1 MMPPFGKILLALFV
15 LIPLGSATGQESLYK
30 RNYPDAGDTFV
41 EVESVFGTVARQGSL
56 PYRITIRNN
65 SGRDRVWTVR
75 LSEGNPGRDL
85 TTNATYRIAVEN
97 GSEVQREVTLAFAPA
112 FLAYSYRNL
121 TVTVSASGFS
131 TESRHHGEQTN
142 ESFPSLAIS
151 KPLAQRSLSRL
162 NDALKRTN
170 SSDPTFAKSFE
181 VSYLPSDWEGYSGLD
196 ALLIDH
202 SSWQSLA
209 LGQRQ
214 AIIGWVRL
222 GGTLDI
228 YRVAGTPLSALKLS
242 VLPTDSTASTA
253 RDIDVPLSLGSIRL
267 RQWDGVELSDEIITS
282 YRALPQLAKALEG
295 DFDSNSEWP
304 LKKAFGHREFN
315 PFFVF
320 VLLVVFAILVAPVN
334 LFYFARA
341 GRRHRLFITTP
352 IISVATCLL
361 VIIVILFTDGIGGRG
376 MRIVLAD
383 LQPSR
388 DEMRLYLT
396 QEQISRTGV
405 MVSTGFSS
413 DLLGDLNPVHLSG
426 SNRTRPGGTQ
436 RRSMSYEIAGGD
448 FSGGFFPSRSEQG
461 FALRAVE
468 PTRSRIEL
476 AARGEESDAPRLTS
490 TMPLSITEFYYLDE
504 RGEAW
509 VLPAGSGKVVA
520 PGQEIPLEK
529 TSSERWPDW
538 LEEDTQRFS
547 KTQRSRLR
555 RFHRERNRF
564 FARLAGGE
572 SLALSTHPRIR
583 WEKTYVLLTGTPAS
597 GSSAATSPPDSESPP
612 APENVASDE

>member
-1 MMPPFGKILLALFV
+1 MSPLGKILLAL
-15 LIPLGSATGQESLYK
+15 LILILPGTGAGQESLLK
-30 RNYPDAGDTFV
+30 RRYPDAGDTFV
-41 EVESVFGTVARQGSL
+41 EVESVFGTVARHGAL

-65 SGRDRVWTVR
+65 SGRDRLWTVR
-75 LSEGNPGRDL
+75 LSEGNPGRPL
-85 TTNATYRIAVEN
+85 STNTTYRIAVED
-97 GSEVQREVTLAFAPA
+97 GSEVRREVTLAFAPA
-112 FLAYSYRNL
+112 FLAYPYRNL
-121 TVTVSASGFS
+121 TVTVSASGLS
-131 TESRHHGEQTN
+131 PESRHHGEQTN
-142 ESFPSLAIS
+142 EAFPTLAIS

-162 NDALKRTN
+162 NDVLKKRN
-170 SSDPTFAKSFE
+170 SSNPTFAKSFE

-196 ALLIDH
+196 ALLIDQ

-209 LGQRQ
+209 PVQRQ
-214 AIIGWVRL
+214 AMITWVRV
-222 GGTLDI
+222 GGTVDI
-228 YRVAGTPLSALKLS
+228 YRVEGTPLSALKLPN
-242 VLPTDSTASTA
+242 LPTDFSDSAA
-253 RDIDVPLSLGSIRL
+253 VDIDIPLSLGSIRL
-267 RQWDGVELSDEIITS
+267 RRWDGMELPDNIITP
-282 YRALPQLAKALEG
+282 YQALPQLTKALEG

-304 LKKAFGHREFN
+304 LKKAFGHRDFN
-315 PFFVF
+315 PLFVF

-376 MRIVLAD
+376 VRIVLAD

-413 DLLGDLNPVHLSG
+413 DLIGDLNPVYLPSG
-426 SNRTRPGGTQ
+426 HGAGIGGTRP
-436 RRSMSYEIAGGD
+436 RSMRYEMAGGD

-461 FALRAVE
+461 FALRAAE

-476 AARGEESDAPRLTS
+476 ATRGGESDSPRLTS
-490 TMPLSITEFYYLDE
+490 TMPVPITEFYYLDE
-504 RGEAW
+504 RGEPW
-509 VLPAGSGKVVA
+509 VLSAASGKMVA

-529 TSSERWPDW
+529 ALSEKWPDW
-538 LEEDTQRFS
+538 LEEDVARFS
-547 KTQRSRLR
+547 KTQRLRLR
-555 RFHRERNRF
+555 RFNREPNRF

-572 SLALSTHPRIR
+572 SLALPTHPRIR
-583 WEKTYVLLTGTPAS
+583 WEHTYVLLTGTPTA
-597 GSSAATSPPDSESPP
+597 GAATSLPNSGNSP
-612 APENVASDE
+612 APESVVSDE